1 MFCPSTVDGVIFI
14 KTTMTCS
21 QTGGIMVGEEGVMK
35 VGRVSGGLAGG
46 IEASG
51 AAGEPE
57 GVSGDTRPL
66 GAVDM
71 VWCGS

>member
-1 MFCPSTVDGVIFI
+1 MLGPEGDGVRGPGR
-14 KTTMTCS
+14 
-21 QTGGIMVGEEGVMK
+21 GGGGV
-35 VGRVSGGLAGG
+35 
-46 IEASG
+46 EASG